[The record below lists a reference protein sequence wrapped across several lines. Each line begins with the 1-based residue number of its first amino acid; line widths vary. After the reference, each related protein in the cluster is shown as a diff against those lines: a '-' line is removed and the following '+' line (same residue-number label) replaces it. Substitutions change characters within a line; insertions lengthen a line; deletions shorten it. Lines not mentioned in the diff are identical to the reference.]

1 MACVAVRRTHQSLGL
16 LDVLV
21 AEEELPV
28 QVGEV
33 DGVEVNDVDFAEAGK
48 HKVLEQLAADA
59 TSSHHEHASLRKHC

>member
-1 MACVAVRRTHQSLGL
+1 MACVAGRRTHQGLGL

-33 DGVEVNDVDFAEAGK
+33 DGVKVDDVNFAEAGK
-48 HKVLEQLAADA
+48 HKVLE
-59 TSSHHEHASLRKHC
+59 